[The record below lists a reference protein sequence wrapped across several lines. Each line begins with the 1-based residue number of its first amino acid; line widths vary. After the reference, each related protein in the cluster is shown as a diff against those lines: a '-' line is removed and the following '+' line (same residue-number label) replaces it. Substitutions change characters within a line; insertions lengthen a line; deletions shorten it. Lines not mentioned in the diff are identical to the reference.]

1 MHKKLFALL
10 ALFLGFMGLM
20 AQAQSDSQHVEMAD
34 QLRANGKIYVV
45 VAVLIVILLGL
56 ILYVVRLDRKITRL
70 EKETSQKGS

>member
-70 EKETSQKGS
+70 EKETSRKGS